1 MYPSSIHPSVN
12 TVCTGDLLSIYQ
24 VSHGEAWGRLHEE
37 LEAISTDMER
47 QVQTICVWDG
57 S

>member
-1 MYPSSIHPSVN
+1 MYPPSIHLSIN
-12 TVCTGDLLSIYQ
+12 TVCTGELLSIYQ

-37 LEAISTDMER
+37 LEVISTDMEG
-47 QVQTICVWDG
+47 QVQTIRVWDG

>member
-1 MYPSSIHPSVN
+1 MYPSSIHLSIN
-12 TVCTGDLLSIYQ
+12 TVCTGELLSIYQ

-37 LEAISTDMER
+37 LEAISTDMEG
-47 QVQTICVWDG
+47 QVQTIHVWDG